1 MHFFDKINIIILIG
15 GDFTMKKLL
24 VADDEKSIRD
34 IMKKYLEN
42 ENYEVHPFE
51 NGDELLDYFKRYS
64 ADMIILDIMMPG
76 TSGYDICREIR
87 KTDDIPIIFVSAKDD
102 ELDKILGLELGSDD
116 YLSKPFSPRELVAR
130 VKSIFRRIDRIQ
142 QLSNHNHLTILKDI
156 SIYPEERKITS
167 KDIELS
173 FTKKEYDLFF
183 FLAENKNKVFSR
195 EQLLNQIWGFEYI
208 GESRIID
215 DVVKRIRKKLSNV
228 DSMVKITT
236 VWGFGYKIEDR

>member
-1 MHFFDKINIIILIG
+1 
-15 GDFTMKKLL
+15 MKKLL
-24 VADDEKSIRD
+24 IADDEKSIRD

-51 NGDELLDYFKRYS
+51 NGDALLDYFKRYS

-87 KTDDIPIIFVSAKDD
+87 KIDDVPIIFVSAKDD

-130 VKSIFRRIDRIQ
+130 VKSIFRRIDKIQ
-142 QLSNHNHLTILKDI
+142 QISNHAHLTILKDV

-167 KDIELS
+167 KDIELN

-183 FLAENKNKVFSR
+183 FLTENRNKVFSR

-215 DVVKRIRKKLSNV
+215 DVVKRIRKKLSSV
-228 DSMVKITT
+228 DSTVEITT

>member
-1 MHFFDKINIIILIG
+1 
-15 GDFTMKKLL
+15 MKKLL
-24 VADDEKSIRD
+24 IADDEKSIRD

-51 NGDELLDYFKRYS
+51 NGDALLDYFKRYS

-87 KTDDIPIIFVSAKDD
+87 NMDDIPIIFVSAKDD

-130 VKSIFRRIDRIQ
+130 VKSIFRRIDKIQ
-142 QLSNHNHLTILKDI
+142 QISNHTHSTVLKDI

-183 FLAENKNKVFSR
+183 FLTDNRNKVFSR

-215 DVVKRIRKKLSNV
+215 DVVKRIRKKLSSV
-228 DSMVKITT
+228 DSTVEITT

>member
-1 MHFFDKINIIILIG
+1 
-15 GDFTMKKLL
+15 MKKLL